1 MISCV
6 FPNLLFLMS
15 EKRISVYDIAKVIGK
30 ASTSVRNKLAGETSF
45 NLDECIKIR
54 DTYSPKMNIEEL
66 FKKSKWVEN

>member
-1 MISCV
+1 MISYV

-15 EKRISVYDIAKVIGK
+15 EKRISVYDIANVIGK

-45 NLDECIKIR
+45 SLEECIKIR

-66 FKKSKWVEN
+66 FKKSKRVGN